1 MFKNAW
7 TEKVE
12 DQRLEIE
19 ALRATVRIRENV
31 IDAMKIALQ
40 TREKLIEDTI
50 INLVEE
56 KKANLNW
63 TEFAH
68 KSITELQKWREIAG
82 KEGEIKL

>member
-1 MFKNAW
+1 MVKNGW

-19 ALRATVRIRENV
+19 ALRATIRIRENV
-31 IDAMKIALQ
+31 IDAMKVALE
-40 TREKLIEDTI
+40 TREKLIDDLVT
-50 INLVEE
+50 NLVEE

>member
-12 DQRLEIE
+12 EQRLEIE

-31 IDAMKIALQ
+31 IDAMKIALK

-63 TEFAH
+63 QAFAH
-68 KSITELQKWREIAG
+68 KACAELKMWREFAG
-82 KEGEIKL
+82 KEGEIEP